1 MAFTTKDVRPV
12 FERTFGATRRFVV
25 KGGIAFAV
33 LTTGEPMFGFVVSA
47 ALPRVESCVSL
58 SSHSVPLSVVPPQ
71 WFANAVDEFTS
82 SMVDNTQW
90 NYWATLVIASKTLG
104 SNSGRIQLDEHH
116 PFAQH
121 AGVAIPHR
129 ARESSRSCES
139 AWGSGGCLHE
149 AWHHARP
156 HLPTGTDHL
165 LVLIAAKPE
174 GMKHGFYT
182 KG

>member
-25 KGGIAFAV
+25 KGGIAFTV

-90 NYWATLVIASKTLG
+90 NYWATLVVASKTLG
-104 SNSGRIQLDEHH
+104 SNSGRISLDEQH

-121 AGVAIPHR
+121 TGVATLTVH
-129 ARESSRSCES
+129 
-139 AWGSGGCLHE
+139 GNQVE
-149 AWHHARP
+149 AVNQR
-156 HLPTGTDHL
+156 GDR
-165 LVLIAAKPE
+165 V
-174 GMKHGFYT
+174 GVYT
-182 KG
+182 KPGIMHALTSQPGPIRLWSSS

>member
-25 KGGIAFAV
+25 KGGVAFAV

-82 SMVDNTQW
+82 SMVDNTH
-90 NYWATLVIASKTLG
+90 VIASKTLG
-104 SNSGRIQLDEHH
+104 SNSGRIQLDEQH

-121 AGVAIPHR
+121 TGVATLTVH
-129 ARESSRSCES
+129 
-139 AWGSGGCLHE
+139 GNQVE
-149 AWHHARP
+149 AANQR
-156 HLPTGTDHL
+156 GDR
-165 LVLIAAKPE
+165 V
-174 GMKHGFYT
+174 GVYT
-182 KG
+182 KPGIMHALTSQPGKIFLWS